1 MSKQSPRYLTLRH
14 AQKLALNA
22 GEQQPEDDPEKLGPG
37 EERLYSYYAP
47 NLKGGN
53 YQIKVDQ
60 KINSPAQAATGNQVA
75 IAADN
80 LSTPT
85 TYQDFTVV
93 TPHFTLPKNSVH
105 STYPPQGYA
114 CDSNVAPHIVLND
127 VHLPWENNA
136 TAKTL
141 PDPDRSMV
149 PWLALLT
156 FTQDELQ
163 IQSAELD
170 QIFGAGTALRNAA
183 KPDATFAFNMKV
195 TDVNNLAKSSNPA
208 TINSSVPVPT
218 DSSQM
223 ANIIFVPSA
232 LYPCFFSAYDAN
244 GARQGTPNDVSRYQ
258 YLSHVRD
265 INTEGMA
272 NSGIEDVGIFSVVVS
287 HRSGPLNITQPSPTV
302 VHLVSIENVET
313 MSYNASLSR
322 VAMVSLYSWTYTCN
336 PPGSFNVFDAFEHLA
351 GPGLGLLR
359 APASFIPAP
368 DGTTTTTQLI
378 NLLNDGYTLTRYR
391 TQAGDETAAIVRGA
405 LTPVSV
411 PFPLTN
417 TWTTQSNSG
426 SDLQIYNS
434 DLGLM
439 DITYS
444 AAWQLGKSMAL
455 ADVTFTAALSRI
467 RRSIHT
473 QATELT
479 KVALLKKQGAY
490 KSREDVVSSLP
501 DSIEKLAS
509 IHQGGGYYNG
519 PDSDTTNRWQKAV
532 TRTQVKIPKDSDEY
546 KKSYLKHVNK
556 VAADLAGTTDGPGFY
571 NEVNT
576 PRSTDWMTLLAWVLD
591 RMVLS
596 NIPPQYLI
604 LDSKYLP
611 LESLNF
617 FNIDQNW
624 TYALIDGALSLANH
638 LNDDDDTIR
647 TSIWTTIKSYLNT
660 VDPTLKYK
668 PQVPLYGFLL
678 RSDVV
683 SRFPDLRVS
692 ATVAQT
698 DVGPALVRHVNL
710 DSGLMLGLLESLP
723 GSSGL
728 TNLVFTQPPHQQ
740 SFIIADGLSDTS
752 FETEFKRI
760 YTVTT
765 SDPDS
770 GKSLGTVT
778 WTNPATAGQ
787 SPVFI
792 WKDGDVDARVMLF
805 PAWSDYLLQYLN
817 DNMNKTGTYFSDT
830 VATSAL
836 VGLQMNY
843 PIYILPINP
852 STTTQLSTPQKSQ
865 HTSVPS
871 DQPTEA
877 SPAEQLPGVDT
888 PTSSGSTSAGI
899 LKGTGQTGKTS
910 SKPSAALPRSVGT
923 ASATSPHFT
932 RLLVPKLR
940 SNPLAFIDEGGPSN
954 RPVYKVGVVQLNSD
968 PNYIPIITGTG
979 YYLDLVFS
987 VQLKHIPPGV
997 WNLSEIQVEIPMGQP
1012 DPKNPSLPKYLT
1024 SGYDGPGP
1032 TMLRNLRLNVAV
1044 TPDETTKQLVFS
1056 LIPRST
1062 SGAITLDQATD
1073 ASFLLSTVNVLNY
1086 PQYTDPILVQ
1096 GTIYH
1101 TYVDSQK
1108 NKTTFHDLIELYLKS
1123 TQPQ

>member
-1 MSKQSPRYLTLRH
+1 MMSKQSPRHLTLRH
-14 AQKLALNA
+14 ARKVFLQK
-22 GEQQPEDDPEKLGPG
+22 GKQSTPDDEPETLGPG
-37 EERLYSYYAP
+37 DERLYSYYAP
-47 NLKGGN
+47 SLKGGN

-60 KINSPAQAATGNQVA
+60 TITPPATAQDGTEVQAAAPATGALN
-75 IAADN
+75 
-80 LSTPT
+80 TPT

-93 TPHFTLPKNSVH
+93 TPHFTLPKNAVH

-114 CDSNVAPHIVLND
+114 CDSNIAPNIVLND

-136 TAKTL
+136 TTKTL
-141 PDPDRSMV
+141 PYPERSMV

-170 QIFGAGTALRNAA
+170 QIFGAGTALRKAA
-183 KPDATFAFNMKV
+183 NPDATFAFNMKV
-195 TDVNNLAKSSNPA
+195 TDVNTLADPSQPA
-208 TINSSVPVPT
+208 TINSSLPAPT
-218 DSSQM
+218 DSNQM
-223 ANIIFVPSA
+223 ANIIFVPST
-232 LYPCFFSAYDAN
+232 LYSCFFSTYDAN
-244 GARQGTPNDVSRYQ
+244 GVRQGTPSDVSRYQ

-265 INTEGMA
+265 INTQGMA
-272 NSGIEDVGIFSVVVS
+272 DSGIEDVGIFSVVVS

-302 VHLVSIENVET
+302 VHLVSIENVEAMT
-313 MSYNASLSR
+313 YNASLHR
-322 VAMVSLYSWTYTCN
+322 VAMCSLYSWTYTCN
-336 PPGSFNVFDAFEHLA
+336 PPNSFNVFDAFEHLA
-351 GPGLGLLR
+351 GPGLGLLM
-359 APASFIPAP
+359 APPSFIPKP

-391 TQAGDETAAIVRGA
+391 TQGGDETAAIVRGA
-405 LTPVSV
+405 LAPVSV
-411 PFPLTN
+411 PFPLTS

-479 KVALLKKQGAY
+479 KVSLLKKQGAY
-490 KSREDVVSSLP
+490 KNREDVLSSLP
-501 DSIEKLAS
+501 DSIQKLAS
-509 IHQGGGYYNG
+509 IYRSQNEGHDADPN
-519 PDSDTTNRWQKAV
+519 TRNRWQKV
-532 TRTQVKIPKDSDEY
+532 EMRTQVEVPKNSSEY
-546 KKSYLKHVNK
+546 RKMYLENANK
-556 VAADLAGTTDGPGFY
+556 VATELAGTTDGPGFY

-576 PRSTDWMTLLAWVLD
+576 PNSTDWMILLEWVLD

-611 LESLNF
+611 MESLNF

-638 LNDDDDTIR
+638 LDDDDDTVR
-647 TSIWTTIKSYLNT
+647 TAIWNTITSYLST
-660 VDPTLKYK
+660 PDPVLGYK

-683 SRFPDLRVS
+683 SQFPDLRVS
-692 ATVAQT
+692 ADLASTET

-710 DSGLMLGLLESLP
+710 DSGLMLGLFELLP

-728 TNLVFTQPPHQQ
+728 TQLVFTQPPHQQ
-740 SFIIADGLSDTS
+740 SFIIADSLNSTS

-765 SDPDS
+765 PDPNS
-770 GKSLGTVT
+770 GKSLGTFT
-778 WTNPATAGQ
+778 WTNPAAAGQ
-787 SPVFI
+787 PPVFI
-792 WKDGDVDARVMLF
+792 WNDGDVDARLMLF

-817 DNMNKTGTYFSDT
+817 TNMNTDGTFFSDT

-836 VGLQMNY
+836 VGLQMNN
-843 PIYILPINP
+843 PIYNLPITP
-852 STTTQLSTPQKSQ
+852 STSSLLSSPQQSK
-865 HTSVPS
+865 HANVAS
-871 DQPTEA
+871 DQSTKA
-877 SPAEQLPGVDT
+877 SSQKQLPEVD
-888 PTSSGSTSAGI
+888 PPAFSEGISASTGRVA
-899 LKGTGQTGKTS
+899 KAS
-910 SKPSAALPRSVGT
+910 SKLSAASSRNVG
-923 ASATSPHFT
+923 AVLAASPHFS
-932 RLLVPKLR
+932 RLVVPKLESNSSTLMSGDGPSDR
-940 SNPLAFIDEGGPSN
+940 PSYQVTVVKLNSNPKD
-954 RPVYKVGVVQLNSD
+954 
-968 PNYIPIITGTG
+968 IPIKTGTG
-979 YYLDLVFS
+979 YYMDLVFS
-987 VQLKHIPPGV
+987 IQLNQPIPPGI
-997 WNLSEIQVEIPMGQP
+997 WNLSEIQVEVPMGTP
-1012 DPKNPSLPKYLT
+1012 NPEDPTNYLT
-1024 SGYDGPGP
+1024 AAYGGPGP

-1044 TPDETTKQLVFS
+1044 TPDQTTQKLVFS

-1062 SGAITLDQATD
+1062 SGAITVGQASD
-1073 ASFLLSTVNVLNY
+1073 ASFLLSTVDVLDY
-1086 PQYTDPILVQ
+1086 PGNTLVE

-1101 TYVDSQK
+1101 TYVDAQGNGSKYHDPIQIYLRNNQSQ
-1108 NKTTFHDLIELYLKS
+1108 
-1123 TQPQ
+1123 